1 MISFRAWVTSVV
13 AAVMFVVANGAGV
26 AVSSDVSTESTPAYA
41 PARMP
46 GDAATGDLPRV
57 VPTPQRMVANGPAV
71 AVRGRVQLGVTAD
84 VSDPARE
91 LVVSVLQEAGA
102 GRIDV
107 VDIDDVR
114 HRPGQLTV
122 VAGTVGH
129 PVVDDAL
136 RTAGGDMPADLPAE
150 GYALASKVA
159 GAGGVVAIGGADPDG
174 IYYAAQTLR
183 QLVTGRALAAVSVT
197 DFPLMRLRGSIEGF
211 YGQPWSH
218 EERLDQLAFYGDVKA
233 NTYVYAPKDDP
244 YHRDQWRE
252 PYPADLEAQLGE
264 LVQQAVDHHV
274 RFTFAMSPGV
284 SICYSDP
291 ADVAALLAKLEAMYH
306 LGARSFSIALDD
318 ITYDEW
324 TCAGDEDAYGEAS
337 PGAAAQAQVD
347 LLNTVK
353 REFIDEREGT
363 NPMQFVP
370 TEYDN
375 VTETPYKRIIREQ
388 LDESVEVMW
397 TGTDVVPPS
406 ISVDEAAEA
415 AAVWG
420 RPVFIWDNYPV
431 NDFWWTTG
439 RLLMGPYSKREAGLH
454 TQVSGIVLNPM
465 NQASASKIALFGG
478 ADFSWNDVAYEPYRT
493 WEAAADYLS
502 GGEAPT
508 AEALLAFFDLQHLAP
523 TFWGDAWLPA
533 APELDRRLER
543 FDASWAAGEH
553 QAALDELRP
562 YAEVLGA
569 APQLIATGVADPIFH
584 EDIGPWME
592 SLALWSAALLSTL
605 DGLQARVD
613 GDEDAAAERFSDAAG
628 LIEAAGEVE
637 TVPGKT
643 RTEGVVKMGDGVLDV
658 FLEAAPE
665 LRP

>member
-1 MISFRAWVTSVV
+1 MSTS
-13 AAVMFVVANGAGV
+13 A
-26 AVSSDVSTESTPAYA
+26 DPPA
-41 PARMP
+41 PAP
-46 GDAATGDLPRV
+46 ASGGLAEGELPRV
-57 VPTPQRMVANGPAV
+57 VPTPQHMVGNGPALT
-71 AVRGRVQLGVTAD
+71 VRGRIQLGVTAE

-91 LVVSVLQEAGA
+91 LVGSVLEEAGA
-102 GRIDV
+102 GRVDV

-114 HRPGQLTV
+114 RRPGQLTV
-122 VAGTVGH
+122 IAGTVGH
-129 PVVDDAL
+129 PAVDDAL
-136 RTAGGDMPADLPAE
+136 RAAGGEVPADLPAE
-150 GYALASKVA
+150 GYALASKA
-159 GAGGVVAIGGADPDG
+159 ARDGGVVAIGGADPDG

-183 QLVTGRALAAVSVT
+183 QLVAGRALAAVSIT
-197 DFPLMRLRGSIEGF
+197 DFPLMQLRGSIEGF

-264 LVQQAVDHHV
+264 LVQQAIDHHV

-291 ADVAALLAKLEAMYH
+291 GDLDALLDKLQAMYD

-324 TCAGDEDAYGEAS
+324 NCPGDEDAYGEPS
-337 PGAAAQAQVD
+337 PGAAGQAQVD
-347 LLNTVK
+347 LLNVVK
-353 REFIDEREGT
+353 RDFIDGREGT
-363 NPMQFVP
+363 HPMQFVP

-375 VTETPYKRIIREQ
+375 VAETPYKRIIREQ

-415 AAVWG
+415 AEVWG

-431 NDFWWTTG
+431 NDYWWTTG

-454 TQVSGIVLNPM
+454 TQVSGILLNPM
-465 NQASASKIALFGG
+465 NQASASKVALFGG
-478 ADFSWNDVAYEPYRT
+478 ADFSWNDVGYEPYRT

-502 GGEAPT
+502 GDDT
-508 AEALLAFFDLQHLAP
+508 RTTQALLAFFDLQHLAP
-523 TFWGDAWLPA
+523 TFWGDAWLPV

-562 YAEVLGA
+562 YAELLAGA
-569 APQLIATGVADPIFH
+569 PELIAAGVADPIFH

-592 SLALWSAALLSTL
+592 SLALWSAALLATL

-613 GDEDAAAERFSDAAG
+613 GDEDAANQRFADAAE

-643 RTEGVVKMGDGVLDV
+643 RPEGVVKMGDGVLDV
-658 FLEAAPE
+658 FLTAAPG